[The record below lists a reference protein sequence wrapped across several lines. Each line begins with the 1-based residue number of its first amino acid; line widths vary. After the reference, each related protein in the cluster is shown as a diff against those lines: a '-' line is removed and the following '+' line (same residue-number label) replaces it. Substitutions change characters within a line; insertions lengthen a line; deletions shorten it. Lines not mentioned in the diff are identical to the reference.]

1 MVIKGCSCNTFQN
14 KGIQIELT
22 VFSVEISLL
31 SFLTTTDPKEKV
43 LSIFIVVLVS
53 VLSCLCVPIVGL
65 VRKHVPYVVYHP
77 IELAGCR

>member
-1 MVIKGCSCNTFQN
+1 MVIKGCSCNTFRN

-22 VFSVEISLL
+22 VFSVERTLL

-43 LSIFIVVLVS
+43 LSIFIVVS

-65 VRKHVPYVVYHP
+65 VRKHVPYVVHHP
-77 IELAGCR
+77 IELAGRR